1 MSAQVKTKTENNT
14 DKEIV
19 DKPIDKRPNID
30 ILIKRIVQQR
40 RQERNTNLTMI
51 LIGVIIISIASFS
64 FSQF

>member
-40 RQERNTNLTMI
+40 RQERYTNLTMI

>member
-1 MSAQVKTKTENNT
+1 MSAQVKTKIENNT

-19 DKPIDKRPNID
+19 NKPIDKRPNID